1 MYQTNEFRK
10 GLKVDLDG
18 EPYLMVEA
26 QFVKPGKGQA
36 FTRTKLKS
44 LITGNVIDRT
54 YKSGEKIPKAAVEEV
69 TMQFLYS
76 DGDDYNFMDLTSY
89 ETIAISKDNL
99 DEAWKWLSESLEV
112 QVLLYKG
119 RPISVDLP
127 NFVELEVTYCEPGVK
142 GDTAQ
147 GATKVAELE
156 SGATVNVPLF
166 IEQGEKLRIDTRTG
180 DYVERVKS

>member
-1 MYQTNEFRK
+1 MYATNEFRK
-10 GLKVDLDG
+10 GLKVEIDG
-18 EPYLMVEA
+18 EPFIIVEA

-54 YKSGEKIPKAAVEEV
+54 YRSGEKVAKANVEEV
-69 TMQFLYS
+69 DMQFLYTA
-76 DGDDYNFMDLTSY
+76 GDDFNFMDLTSY
-89 ETIAISKDNL
+89 ETLAIDREQL
-99 DEAWKWLSESLEV
+99 GAACKWLTESLEV
-112 QVLLYKG
+112 KVLLYDG
-119 RPISVDLP
+119 RPISIDLP

-142 GDTAQ
+142 GDTAT

-156 SGATVNVPLF
+156 SGASVNVPLF
-166 IEQGEKLRIDTRTG
+166 VEQGEKLRIDTRTG

>member
-10 GLKVDLDG
+10 GLKVEIDG
-18 EPYLMVEA
+18 EPYIIVEA

-36 FTRTKLKS
+36 FTRTRLKS
-44 LITGNVIDRT
+44 LISGNVIDRT
-54 YKSGEKIPKAAVEEV
+54 YKSGEKVPKAAVEEV
-69 TMQFLYS
+69 TMQFLYIA
-76 DGDDYNFMDLTSY
+76 GDEYNFMDLSSY
-89 ETIAISKDNL
+89 ETMAIQKDNL
-99 DEAWKWLSESLEV
+99 FDAWRWLKESLEV

-119 RPISVDLP
+119 RAISIDLP
-127 NFVELEVTYCEPGVK
+127 NFVELKVTYCEPGAK

-166 IEQGEKLRIDTRTG
+166 VEQGETLRIDTRTG

>member
-1 MYQTNEFRK
+1 MYQTNQFRK
-10 GLKVDLDG
+10 GLKVEIDG

-44 LITGNVIDRT
+44 LISGNVIDRT
-54 YKSGEKIPKAAVEEV
+54 YKSGEKIDKAAVEEV
-69 TMQFLYS
+69 DMQFLYQS
-76 DGDDYNFMDLTSY
+76 GDDYNFMDLSSY
-89 ETIAISKDNL
+89 ETIDITREQL
-99 DEAWKWLSESLEV
+99 DDAWKWLKESLVV
-112 QVLLYKG
+112 QVLMYKG
-119 RPISVDLP
+119 RPISIELP

-147 GATKVAELE
+147 GATKQAELE

-166 IEQGEKLRIDTRTG
+166 INQGEVLKIDTRSG

>member
-10 GLKVDLDG
+10 GLKVEIDG
-18 EPYLMVEA
+18 EPFLMVEA

-44 LITGNVIDRT
+44 LISGNVIDRT
-54 YKSGEKIPKAAVEEV
+54 YKSGEKVPKAAVEESD
-69 TMQFLYS
+69 MQFLYMA
-76 DGDDYNFMDLTSY
+76 GEDYNFMDLGTY
-89 ETIAISKDNL
+89 ETIDNTKDQL
-99 DEAWKWLSESLEV
+99 DDAWKWLRESLVV
-112 QVLLYKG
+112 QVLMYKG
-119 RPISVDLP
+119 LPISIELP

-166 IEQGEKLRIDTRTG
+166 INQGEKLKIDTRTG
-180 DYVERVKS
+180 GYVERVKS